1 MGKRWLNEIHDGPST
16 VLFVYCEENCVVL
29 CSNKYVQAKLSKIAV
44 FCCMVP
50 GAMNN
55 TSS

>member
-1 MGKRWLNEIHDGPST
+1 MGKRWLNEIHVGPST
-16 VLFVYCEENCVVL
+16 VLFVYCEENSVVL